1 MTPEEL
7 DDACADEAE
16 RRIELEVLH
25 GYIDTG
31 GILRRKTRM
40 AARLARENWSP
51 ILPETPDLRVARR
64 RVASLYLAQGY
75 SRLHTAIQKG
85 WRDHSP
91 EVQAALLSAQEDRA
105 IAGAKEAGAFVV
117 WEGGD
122 CPIKL
127 GSRIAV
133 LFRNGEYAA
142 LTAHPHMGWRHSGQN
157 HGYEIVQYALL
168 EEKSDDT

>member
-7 DDACADEAE
+7 DEARADEAE
-16 RRIELEVLH
+16 RRVELEVLH
-25 GYIDTG
+25 GYADTG
-31 GILRRKTRM
+31 GILRRKTRL

-64 RVASLYLAQGY
+64 RVASMYLVEGY
-75 SRLHTAIQKG
+75 SKLHTATQKG
-85 WRDHSP
+85 LRDRSP

-168 EEKSDDT
+168 GDMPE